1 MTLRAKVLSGLFW
14 TGGTRLLSQVLTW
27 VITIFVIR
35 LLTPSDYGLLAMAM
49 VMMGFLGILAEAGLG
64 SAITQAAE
72 LDDAILRRIFGVVIV
87 VYGAL
92 FALQFAMAPLV
103 ASFFDEGRLVLI
115 VRVLALHFLLSSF
128 AVIPGALLNRR
139 LDFRRQSMI
148 GLASAVTASLTS
160 LALAAAGYGVW
171 ALIVS
176 NLVATALVAVLVNF
190 ACPFLRWPEF
200 SLRGTRGLIVAGS
213 QFTAQRA
220 LYFAYSQ
227 ADIFIG
233 GRFFG
238 KELLGFYSIALH
250 LASLPVQRISSIVNQ
265 ITFPAFVEAR
275 HEPRN
280 VPSHM
285 LMGIRIL
292 SFFSFPVL
300 WGMSSIADEIVAVV
314 LGPKWGASVVPLRLL
329 SLVMPMTILG
339 PFLNAAFQGIG
350 HSQIVLKNALTAALI
365 LPAAFWI
372 GAHSGLLGLSMAW
385 VVGFPIVLFSNL
397 RRMLPMVGL
406 RIESVLGAAMR
417 PAAAGLGMY
426 GCVALAR
433 WLLADRVSALLMMG
447 ALIVVG
453 ATAYALITLLINK
466 TGVREVI
473 GLFRRRPAGGKAA
486 PS

>member
-1 MTLRAKVLSGLFW
+1 
-14 TGGTRLLSQVLTW
+14 
-27 VITIFVIR
+27 
-35 LLTPSDYGLLAMAM
+35 
-49 VMMGFLGILAEAGLG
+49 
-64 SAITQAAE
+64 
-72 LDDAILRRIFGVVIV
+72 
-87 VYGAL
+87 
-92 FALQFAMAPLV
+92 
-103 ASFFDEGRLVLI
+103 
-115 VRVLALHFLLSSF
+115 
-128 AVIPGALLNRR
+128 
-139 LDFRRQSMI
+139 
-148 GLASAVTASLTS
+148 
-160 LALAAAGYGVW
+160 
-171 ALIVS
+171 
-176 NLVATALVAVLVNF
+176 
-190 ACPFLRWPEF
+190 
-200 SLRGTRGLIVAGS
+200 
-213 QFTAQRA
+213 
-220 LYFAYSQ
+220 
-227 ADIFIG
+227 
-233 GRFFG
+233 
-238 KELLGFYSIALH
+238 
-250 LASLPVQRISSIVNQ
+250 
-265 ITFPAFVEAR
+265 
-275 HEPRN
+275 
-280 VPSHM
+280 
-285 LMGIRIL
+285 
-292 SFFSFPVL
+292 
-300 WGMSSIADEIVAVV
+300 MSSIADEIVAVI
-314 LGPKWGASVVPLRLL
+314 LGPKWAASVVPLRVL

-350 HSQIVLKNALTAALI
+350 HSQIVLKNAVTAALI